1 MTDKTAPEPKIEL
14 TDDAALK
21 TPLTDDEA
29 DQILFWL
36 EQCEIRAGVLRKVNT
51 EINP

>member
-1 MTDKTAPEPKIEL
+1 MITEEEKEKTE
-14 TDDAALK
+14 
-21 TPLTDDEA
+21 LTDDEA